1 MATTN
6 PKAAACKVYCDSMAA
21 GKGVAESTAK
31 AIGTHKV
38 GHAILDLAWYA
49 DPRNTSGSATPN
61 LNVAPADRGAA
72 ALDLRAGNG
81 WQGALVGQRLSW
93 GRITV
98 ALGYWNPADPKSN
111 EGQVRAQFGTTAGLA
126 SEGMRIGR
134 GGRRLNNQPLFY
146 TGTHKVHG
154 VEDPKPRALDPA
166 EVHANA
172 DQYKPKVVAM
182 GSARKAT
189 ARKPRAKK

>member
-1 MATTN
+1 MATN
-6 PKAAACKVYCDSMAA
+6 PKATACKVYCDSMAA
-21 GKGVAESTAK
+21 GSGVAESTAK
-31 AIGTHKV
+31 AQKAHKV

-61 LNVAPADRGAA
+61 LNIAPADRAQA
-72 ALDLRAGNG
+72 CLDLRAGTG
-81 WQGALVGQRLSW
+81 WNGALVGQRLSW

-98 ALGYWNPADPKSN
+98 ALGYFNPAEPQSN
-111 EGQVRAQFGTTAGLA
+111 EGQVRAQFGTHTGLA

-134 GGRRLNNQPLFY
+134 GGRRLNNEPRFY

-154 VEDPKPRALDPA
+154 VEDPKPRTLDPA

-172 DQYKPKVVAM
+172 ETYKPKVVAM